1 MQTRDKFMRLALLAV
16 SASLLLSL
24 STLAAAQSD
33 AVRALYV
40 SAASV
45 PTNIPGVHTYAEP
58 PKGFNPVN
66 ATDSELA
73 IYGFP
78 ARPDK
83 QADPDRYA
91 GWERAMKAAKMRW
104 NGELKVLSSGGQEL
118 ISSGSSQLAET
129 ARAET
134 GPSELS
140 TTNASGVVLSNTQT
154 AWSSTKSF
162 NLILAEFS
170 VPVTQFP
177 FNSNCSQDY
186 ANEFTFI
193 GIDDSF
199 YVGANNAEV
208 FKPGMVAG
216 IQTAVWCNPNQ
227 TTYQAAFGW
236 APLAL
241 LATFAV
247 DPGDVLWAEVQIQD
261 ANDGYVYLE
270 DLTTGTLESYAISTC
285 EAGVCTNLRG
295 RTAGWTV
302 SRGCCEGPGPN
313 GEWPLANTT
322 HIFVGIGEAE
332 NGAGKL
338 FWPGSQSP
346 AMAEVLYML
355 DDGLDQSIETV
366 SQGSSGPEGSGALLF
381 STTGCAQSGGCTP

>member
-1 MQTRDKFMRLALLAV
+1 
-16 SASLLLSL
+16 
-24 STLAAAQSD
+24 
-33 AVRALYV
+33 
-40 SAASV
+40 
-45 PTNIPGVHTYAEP
+45 
-58 PKGFNPVN
+58 
-66 ATDSELA
+66 
-73 IYGFP
+73 
-78 ARPDK
+78 
-83 QADPDRYA
+83 
-91 GWERAMKAAKMRW
+91 MKAAKTRW
-104 NGELKVLSSGGQEL
+104 TGELKVLSSGRQKL
-118 ISSGSSQLAET
+118 ISSGSSRLAET
-129 ARAET
+129 VRAET
-134 GPSELS
+134 GPSQLS

-154 AWSSTKSF
+154 AWSGEKSF
-162 NLILAEFS
+162 DLILAEFS

-199 YVGANNAEV
+199 HGGANNAEV
-208 FKPGMVAG
+208 LQPGMVGG

-241 LATFAV
+241 LSTFAV
-247 DPGDVLWAEVQIQD
+247 DPGDVLWAEVQILD

-270 DLTTGTLESYAISTC
+270 DLATGTLESYAISTC

-322 HIFVGIGEAE
+322 HIFVCMGEAE

-346 AMAEVLYML
+346 SLAEVLYML

>member
-1 MQTRDKFMRLALLAV
+1 KLAALAASV
-16 SASLLLSL
+16 SILLSF
-24 STLAAAQSD
+24 TAFATAESD
-33 AVRALYV
+33 AVRAIRA
-40 SAASV
+40 SAATV
-45 PTNIPGVHTYAEP
+45 PTNIAGIHTYAEP
-58 PKGFNPVN
+58 PKGFNPV
-66 ATDSELA
+66 AASDVELA
-73 IYGFP
+73 TYGFP
-78 ARPDK
+78 PRPDK
-83 QADPDRYA
+83 QANPDRYEL
-91 GWERAMKAAKMRW
+91 WERAMKAAKIRW

-118 ISSGSSQLAET
+118 ISSGSSQLAE
-129 ARAET
+129 AVRPET
-134 GPSELS
+134 GPSQLS
-140 TTNASGVVLSNTQT
+140 STNASGVVLSNTQT

-162 NLILAEFS
+162 DLILAEFS
-170 VPVTQFP
+170 IPVTQFP

-186 ANEFTFI
+186 ANEFTFV

-208 FKPGMVAG
+208 FQPGMVGG

-236 APLAL
+236 APSAL

-247 DPGDVLWAEVQIQD
+247 DPGDVVWADLQILD
-261 ANDGYVYLE
+261 ANDGYAYLE
-270 DLTTGTLESYAISTC
+270 DLMTGTLESYAISTC

-295 RTAGWTV
+295 RTAAWTV

-332 NGAGKL
+332 NGTGKL

-346 AMAEVLYML
+346 SLAEVLYML